1 MSKENEATY
10 IQPAT
15 SLRDKVRSEKGADSP
30 IAEMETVIKQMLP
43 EYELRARKDM
53 DALTALHAELEK
65 DQSNEE
71 LRDKIFKVCHNV
83 KGQGGTF
90 GYDLIT
96 TVGNDL
102 CRFIEKPFPLDDK
115 KIKLIDHHIRAMKM
129 IFEKKM
135 TGDDNAQGNKIVITL
150 REMVSKAD

>member
-1 MSKENEATY
+1 MPGENEATY
-10 IQPAT
+10 IQPKT
-15 SLRDKVRSEKGADSP
+15 SLRDKVGSKESVGSP
-30 IAEMETVIKQMLP
+30 IAEMEHVIERMLP

-53 DALTALHAELEK
+53 DVLTGLHAGLEK

-71 LRDKIFKVCHNV
+71 LRHRIFKLCHDV

-96 TVGNDL
+96 IIGNDL
-102 CRFIEKPFPLDDK
+102 CRFIERPVPLDDE
-115 KIKLIDHHIRAMKM
+115 KIRVIGHYIQAMKT

-135 TGDDNAQGNKIVITL
+135 TGDGGAQREKVVTTL
-150 REMVSKAD
+150 RKMT